1 MLGGQDLIEI
11 KMRVYCFTPSA
22 FMNNASSN
30 KHLTN
35 PLNTRC
41 ISPKAR
47 VMIGTLDG
55 WQYMPGWGIVGP

>member
-1 MLGGQDLIEI
+1 
-11 KMRVYCFTPSA
+11 
-22 FMNNASSN
+22 MNNELKKQSSN

-35 PLNTRC
+35 PLNMRC
-41 ISPKAR
+41 ISPKAW

>member
-1 MLGGQDLIEI
+1 
-11 KMRVYCFTPSA
+11 
-22 FMNNASSN
+22 MNNELKKQSSN

-35 PLNTRC
+35 PLNMRC